1 MKSLNEHSEELNENR
16 FIVNG
21 LMGRAKSIMKSKD
34 IAAFDK
40 LITSM
45 SEDLYEDGFERADIE
60 MIVARMLE
68 IKLDELE
75 KPN

>member
-34 IAAFDK
+34 ITEFDK

-45 SEDLYEDGFERADIE
+45 SEDLYEDGFERSDIQ

-75 KPN
+75 K